1 MRAGEMRKEQVYSRR
16 HFGKLALAALPV
28 AGALAKI
35 SSKIHGVQIGVAT
48 FSYTPL
54 PRQGLLDAIIK
65 SMVDCGIGDCLL
77 NPPPTEP
84 VELLEKARPA
94 RGGGGGG
101 RAGGSGAQGRGGGGA
116 SGGSARGGGGG
127 RAPAS
132 PEQAA
137 AIEALHQW
145 HLTVS
150 LDYYTAMRK
159 KFSDAGLEIYTY
171 EPSLGANTTDADLN
185 RAFEVTK
192 TLGAHV
198 LADVFTKSVAK
209 RVAPIAEKHGIK
221 VALQG
226 RPNMRTTDPDVM
238 AKPADF
244 EEALGYSKN
253 FGTSIDVGD
262 ATGGGWDALK
272 FIQDTHPRVFSLNMK
287 DKTKAGVSMPW
298 GQGDARIKDILQL
311 IRDKKY
317 PIRCYID
324 CDYATAEGSTRV
336 DDVKRCFQFA
346 KAALS

>member
-1 MRAGEMRKEQVYSRR
+1 MYSRR
-16 HFGKLALAALPV
+16 QFGKLSLAALPLSGSV
-28 AGALAKI
+28 ARAASKI

-48 FSYTPL
+48 YSYTPL
-54 PRQGLLDAIIK
+54 PRPGLLDAIIQ

-84 VELLEKARPA
+84 VDLLENARLA
-94 RGGGGGG
+94 RGGGAG
-101 RAGGSGAQGRGGGGA
+101 RAGG
-116 SGGSARGGGGG
+116 GGGGG

-145 HLTVS
+145 HLTVP
-150 LDYYTAMRK
+150 LDYYTALRK
-159 KFSDAGLEIYTY
+159 KFTDAGLEIYIY
-171 EPSLGANTTDADLN
+171 EPSLGANTSDADLD

-192 TLGAHV
+192 TLGAHI
-198 LADVFTKSVAK
+198 LADVFTKPVAK

-226 RPNMRTTDPDVM
+226 RPNMKTTDPDVM

-244 EEALGYSKN
+244 EEVLDYSKN
-253 FGTSIDVGD
+253 FGSSIDVGD

-272 FIQDTHPRVFSLNMK
+272 FIQDTHARIFSLNMK
-287 DKTKAGVSMPW
+287 DKTKAGVSVPW
-298 GQGDARIKDILQL
+298 GQGDARIKNILQL

-324 CDYATAEGSTRV
+324 CDYATPEGSTRV
-336 DDVKRCFQFA
+336 ADVKRCFEFA
-346 KAALS
+346 KAALA

>member
-1 MRAGEMRKEQVYSRR
+1 MYTRR
-16 HFGKLALAALPV
+16 HFGELALAALSV
-28 AGALAKI
+28 SGAAAKI
-35 SSKIHGVQIGVAT
+35 SSKIHGVRIGVAT
-48 FSYTPL
+48 YSYTPL
-54 PRQGLLDAIIK
+54 PRQGLLDAIIQ
-65 SMVDCGIGDCLL
+65 SMTDCGIGDCLL

-84 VELLEKARPA
+84 VDLLEKARPVA
-94 RGGGGGG
+94 RGGAGGG
-101 RAGGSGAQGRGGGGA
+101 RAGGGSGGQGRGA
-116 SGGSARGGGGG
+116 GGGG

-137 AIEALHQW
+137 ALEALRQW

-150 LDYYTAMRK
+150 LDYYTALRK
-159 KFSDAGLEIYTY
+159 KFTDAGLEIYIY
-171 EPSLGANTTDADLN
+171 EPSLGTNTTDADLN

-209 RVAPIAEKHGIK
+209 RVAPIAEKHGIT

-226 RPNMRTTDPDVM
+226 RPNMRTADPDVM

-244 EEALGYSKN
+244 EEVLDYSKN
-253 FGTSIDVGD
+253 FGSSIDVGD

-272 FIQDTHPRVFSLNMK
+272 FVQDTHARVFSLNMK

-336 DDVKRCFQFA
+336 ADVKRCFEFA
-346 KAALS
+346 KAALA